1 MKNAAIFGSGVA
13 VGIAGFAV
21 FAIGALGVG
30 MIALGYAI
38 SQETTAYPPTESTFT
53 EEGEQ

>member
-38 SQETTAYPPTESTFT
+38 NQETKAYPQPESTFDHA
-53 EEGEQ
+53 GEQ